1 MFLQAIDN
9 AIMVF
14 IMCREPWELSVTVKH
29 CTYLTTNHLG
39 LPHLGALPAVVGSKR
54 HPQRVLQN
62 SLSVRKH
69 NVNIDCPVPLF
80 YNI

>member
-14 IMCREPWELSVTVKH
+14 TMCREPWELSVTAKH

-39 LPHLGALPAVVGSKR
+39 LPDLGALPVPAVVGY
-54 HPQRVLQN
+54 

-69 NVNIDCPVPLF
+69 KSILIALF
-80 YNI
+80 LCFTTYEIVQTR

>member
-14 IMCREPWELSVTVKH
+14 TMCREPWELSVTAKH

-39 LPHLGALPAVVGSKR
+39 LSDLGALPVPAVVGY
-54 HPQRVLQN
+54 